1 MKQGRSIRNVAVI
14 GAGLM
19 GHGIAQVFA
28 QGGFHVSLFD
38 SEEKVLVSVIPRVR
52 NSLDTL
58 ASNGVIRKKDVKPI
72 LSRIT
77 LVRSLDEAVTNADY
91 VTEAII
97 EDLGKKQDLFEIL
110 DSLCPPTTILASN
123 TSAIMIRDLS
133 AKAVHKERIIGTH
146 FWNPPQ
152 LVPLV
157 EVIRGDP
164 TLPEVMET
172 TVRLMKRI
180 GKEPARV
187 NQDVPGFVGNRLQ
200 HALWREAISIVEQGI
215 AAPEDVDRVIKMG
228 FGLRLPTVGPLET
241 ADLAGLDLVLS
252 IHDYLFPFLDASK
265 KASSLLRSRVQE
277 RKLGPKTGEGF
288 YRWSKPYL
296 KKVIQ
301 QRDEFLLYWLR
312 QRKGSRKTR
321 SSDPR

>member
-1 MKQGRSIRNVAVI
+1 MKKGQTVRKVAVI
-14 GAGLM
+14 GAGMM

-28 QGGFHVSLFD
+28 QGGFPVSLFD
-38 SEEKVLVSVIPRVR
+38 SEEKVLLSVIPRVM
-52 NSLDTL
+52 NSLETL
-58 ASNGVIRKKDVKPI
+58 ARNGVIRKRDVKPI

-77 LVRSLDEAVTNADY
+77 LVRSLDEAVRNADY
-91 VTEAII
+91 VTEAIV
-97 EDLGKKQDLFEIL
+97 EDLAKKQNLFEIL
-110 DSLCPPTTILASN
+110 DSICPPATILASN
-123 TSAIMIRDLS
+123 TSAIMIKDLS
-133 AKAVHKERIIGTH
+133 VKVARKERIIGTH

-157 EVIRGDP
+157 EVIRGDH

-200 HALWREAISIVEQGI
+200 HALWREAISIVEHGI
-215 AAPEDVDRVIKMG
+215 AEPEDVDRVVKMG

-252 IHDYLFPFLDASK
+252 IHDYLFPFLDSSK
-265 KASSLLRSRVQE
+265 EASSVLRGRVQQG
-277 RKLGPKTGEGF
+277 KIGPKTGEGF

-301 QRDEFLLYWLR
+301 QRDEFLLDWQKR
-312 QRKGSRKTR
+312 RMKGSRKAR
-321 SSDPR
+321 

>member
-1 MKQGRSIRNVAVI
+1 MKKGQTVRRVAVI
-14 GAGLM
+14 GAGMM
-19 GHGIAQVFA
+19 GHGIGQMFA
-28 QGGFHVSLFD
+28 QAGVDVALFD
-38 SEEKVLVSVIPRVR
+38 SEEKVLRRAVPRIR
-52 NSLDTL
+52 KSLDVFTKRGL
-58 ASNGVIRKKDVKPI
+58 IKKKEVKDI

-77 LVRSLDEAVTNADY
+77 LSRSLDEAVRNADFI
-91 VTEAII
+91 VEAIV
-97 EDLGKKQDLFEIL
+97 EDLAKKQHLFQIL
-110 DSLCPPTTILASN
+110 DGLCPPTTILASN

-146 FWNPPQ
+146 FWSPAQ

-157 EVIRGDP
+157 EVVRGDH

-200 HALWREAISIVEQGI
+200 HALWREAISIVELGI
-215 AAPEDVDRVIKMG
+215 ADPEDVDRVVKMG

-241 ADLAGLDLVLS
+241 ADLAGLDMVLS
-252 IHDYLFPFLDASK
+252 IHDYLFPFLDASRE
-265 KASSLLRSRVQE
+265 ASPILRNRVQTG
-277 RKLGPKTGEGF
+277 KLGAKTGEGF
-288 YRWSKPYL
+288 YPWTTPSL

-301 QRDEFLLYWLR
+301 QRDEFLLDWQKKMKLSQKKR
-312 QRKGSRKTR
+312 
-321 SSDPR
+321 